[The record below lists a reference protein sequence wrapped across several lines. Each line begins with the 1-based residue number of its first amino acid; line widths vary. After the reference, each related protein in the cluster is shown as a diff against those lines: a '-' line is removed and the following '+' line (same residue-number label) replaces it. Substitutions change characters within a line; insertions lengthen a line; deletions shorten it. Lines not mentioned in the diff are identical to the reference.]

1 MPATTFLTPDEL
13 VLRYKGN
20 ISVKTL
26 ANWRTK
32 GGGPDYVKIG
42 GKIMY
47 PLLAV
52 IAWERLRT
60 YGSTA
65 TKAANDP
72 DYKERITA

>member
-1 MPATTFLTPDEL
+1 MTDEFLTPDEL
-13 VLRYKGN
+13 VLRYKSN

-47 PLLAV
+47 EMKGV

-60 YGSTA
+60 YGCTA
-65 TKAANDP
+65 SKTCGNPPYA
-72 DYKERITA
+72 